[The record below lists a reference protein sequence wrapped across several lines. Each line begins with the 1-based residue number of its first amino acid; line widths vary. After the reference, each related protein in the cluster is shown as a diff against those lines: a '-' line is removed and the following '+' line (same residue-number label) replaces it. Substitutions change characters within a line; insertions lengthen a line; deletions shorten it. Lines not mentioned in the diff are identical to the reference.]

1 MKNLP
6 AKYRE
11 HGQVRYNVVKVMKHG
26 YIIFFRTHSSWREQK
41 KLEGEKWLFHR
52 KLLIF

>member
-26 YIIFFRTHSSWREQK
+26 YIIFFAHTVHGESK
-41 KLEGEKWLFHR
+41 KTRRR
-52 KLLIF
+52 KMVVP